1 MNTRCGTVAILLL
14 PIALTLSVGPS
25 VHGADGPPHDRP
37 AYDYAWGPDG
47 LEISFRGLDPA
58 VLDRLAEREM
68 SREQWASLC
77 AVQAYFGEGE
87 VPRDLPALIGSYEVR
102 GDVLAFRP
110 KYPLA
115 RQDSPLRLRCSLDVS
130 LWKVPPRLPRESLDP
145 DLPRRVRLDIDL
157 RPDSSRRPPPPTLD
171 RIYPSREVL
180 PENLLKFYLH
190 FSTPMS
196 RGEAYKH
203 IRLLDAS
210 GNVVAD
216 PFLELDEELWSTDGT
231 RFTLLFDPGRI
242 KRGLKPREE
251 LGPVLEQGKSYTLVV
266 ARDWPSAV
274 SVPLSRSVRRTF
286 RVGPPDET
294 IPDPATWTIHPPAA
308 DTRDRLAIEFPE
320 PLDHALARRLIAVRD
335 PGGHLV
341 GGDVAIESGETVWS
355 MRPGEGSW
363 KPGRY
368 RIEIGTE
375 LEDLAG
381 NSIARPFEVDLVE
394 PISARVK
401 SATVSLPFRIGAG
414 AGR

>member
-1 MNTRCGTVAILLL
+1 MD
-14 PIALTLSVGPS
+14 IAL
-25 VHGADGPPHDRP
+25 HRA
-37 AYDYAWGPDG
+37 G
-47 LEISFRGLDPA
+47 L
-58 VLDRLAEREM
+58 
-68 SREQWASLC
+68 
-77 AVQAYFGEGE
+77 FGKGE

-102 GDVLAFRP
+102 GDVLAFEPR
-110 KYPLA
+110 YPLEP
-115 RQDSPLRLRCSLDVS
+115 DSPLRLRCSLDVS
-130 LWKVPPRLPRESLDP
+130 LWKEPTRLPRESLDP
-145 DLPRRVRLDIDL
+145 DLPHRVRLDIDFARIL
-157 RPDSSRRPPPPTLD
+157 ERPPPPTLD
-171 RIYPSREVL
+171 RIYPSRDVL
-180 PENLLKFYLH
+180 PENLLRFYIH
-190 FSTPMS
+190 FSAPMS
-196 RGEAYKH
+196 RGEAYQH

-251 LGPVLEQGKSYTLVV
+251 VGPVLVQGKSYTLVV
-266 ARDWPSAV
+266 AKDWPSAAG
-274 SVPLSRSVRRTF
+274 VPLSRSVRRTF

-335 PGGHLV
+335 PGGHLL

-401 SATVSLPFRIGAG
+401 SATVTLPFRIGAG